1 MAARGDAPDST
12 LPPCP
17 ECGAGRP
24 PGEGPC
30 PRCGSAVSVGRSGE
44 PDVRNR
50 DLEPY
55 TALLYIGR
63 LFKVLSVLIVL
74 AMFGELALGVLLE
87 GSDSLGTFL
96 GETMRLLAL
105 AGLLWAGG
113 DIVRLMIHAGHDLR
127 LSRILLGRIS
137 AHFHRS
143 SSAPAPSQRD
153 GRRAS

>member
-1 MAARGDAPDST
+1 MA
-12 LPPCP
+12 
-17 ECGAGRP
+17 
-24 PGEGPC
+24 GERNRDPH
-30 PRCGSAVSVGRSGE
+30 
-44 PDVRNR
+44 VRNS

-63 LFKVLSVLIVL
+63 LFKVLSILIVL
-74 AMFGELALGVLLE
+74 AMVGELVVGVLID
-87 GSDSLGTFL
+87 GSESLGTFL

-113 DIVRLMIHAGHDLR
+113 DIVRLVIDAGHDLR

-137 AHFHRS
+137 AHFHRPNT
-143 SSAPAPSQRD
+143 APAPSQRD